1 MSKGNGRHN
10 KNGMGNGMDKF
21 NGSCNGI
28 SSNTQSQDPFDYST
42 LKEIP
47 ESDIKSG
54 NINRSSKG
62 KGFKSKLK

>member
-10 KNGMGNGMDKF
+10 KNNMGNGMDKF
-21 NGSCNGI
+21 RGSCNGI
-28 SSNTQSQDPFDYST
+28 SSDTQAPDPHNYSSRN
-42 LKEIP
+42 EIP
-47 ESDIKSG
+47 ESDIISG

>member
-1 MSKGNGRHN
+1 MSKGNGRQN
-10 KNGMGNGMDKF
+10 KHGMGNGMDKF

-28 SSNTQSQDPFDYST
+28 SSSTKSQDPLDFDT

-47 ESDIKSG
+47 ESDMKSG

-62 KGFKSKLK
+62 KGFRSKLK

>member
-1 MSKGNGRHN
+1 MSKGNGRQN

-28 SSNTQSQDPFDYST
+28 SSSTQSQDPLDYNT

-62 KGFKSKLK
+62 KGFRSKLK

>member
-10 KNGMGNGMDKF
+10 KNNMGNGMDKF
-21 NGSCNGI
+21 RGACNGI
-28 SSNTQSQDPFDYST
+28 SSNTQSPDPLDYST